1 MGTFNTDEDR
11 MKPIPLPAYLRIVR
25 ASAWYDIVVTAMFAT
40 PWTFALAHRLMSSGN
55 QLLGG
60 ESFPPF
66 GPLPTLIACLM
77 GSLVM
82 VWSVLRL
89 REPSVRLGRFDGCG
103 RFLFSTWFAW
113 ALLMTK
119 APILWTLLVPEL
131 AWGML
136 QWWPVAHRPRGLA
149 PA

>member
-1 MGTFNTDEDR
+1 MR
-11 MKPIPLPAYLRIVR
+11 PIPLPAYLRIVR
-25 ASAWYDIVVTAMFAT
+25 ASAWYDIVLTAMFAT
-40 PWTFALAHRLMSSGN
+40 PWTFALAHQIMSSGN

-60 ESFPPF
+60 ESFPAF

-89 REPSVRLGRFDGCG
+89 IEPSVRLGRFDGSG

-113 ALLMTK
+113 ALLVTG
-119 APILWTLLVPEL
+119 APILWTLLIPEL

-136 QWWPVAHRPRGLA
+136 QWWPVAHRPRESQ
-149 PA
+149 